1 MALIKFNGGQLTLTT
16 NAELKAL
23 AALIDPGR
31 VKALNHDAH
40 RNL

>member
-23 AALIDPGR
+23 AALIESWTR
-31 VKALNHDAH
+31 
-40 RNL
+40 